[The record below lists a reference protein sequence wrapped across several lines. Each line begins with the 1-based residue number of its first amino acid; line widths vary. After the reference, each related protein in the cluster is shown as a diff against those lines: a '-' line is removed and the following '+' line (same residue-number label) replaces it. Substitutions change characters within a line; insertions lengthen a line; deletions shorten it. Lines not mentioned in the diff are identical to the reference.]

1 MADRSILRA
10 LLNPDPEK
18 WLALFPP
25 QMREIVEIEK
35 FVFKMRHQQAIQIL
49 IAAEQFLC
57 RDRVSCLFEVVSDL
71 EPEALPELF
80 FRRLCLLESRLRT
93 KGNRG
98 PRNPERD
105 GDIFGRFKVL
115 RNAPLP
121 GRDAS
126 LKYEQALEKVGDE
139 YALSPKA
146 IETII
151 GGGVDYDLIG
161 HGVLNPDLR
170 RLQDYMS
177 RWPSPKN
184 D

>member
-1 MADRSILRA
+1 M
-10 LLNPDPEK
+10 
-18 WLALFPP
+18 
-25 QMREIVEIEK
+25 
-35 FVFKMRHQQAIQIL
+35 
-49 IAAEQFLC
+49 C
-57 RDRVSCLFEVVSDL
+57 RDRVACLFEVVQDL
-71 EPEALPELF
+71 EPEALPEMF
-80 FRRLCLLESRLRT
+80 FHKLCLLESRLRT

-126 LKYEQALEKVGDE
+126 LGFEQALKQVGNE
-139 YALSPKA
+139 YGLSPSA
-146 IETII
+146 IDTII
-151 GGGVDYDLIG
+151 GKGAEYDLIG
-161 HGVLNPDLR
+161 HGVLNPELR

-177 RWPSPKN
+177 RWPSPKI

>member
-1 MADRSILRA
+1 MADRSRLRA

-25 QMREIVEIEK
+25 PMREIVEIEK

-49 IAAEQFLC
+49 IAAEQFMC
-57 RDRVSCLFEVVSDL
+57 RDRVACLFEVVLEL
-71 EPEALPELF
+71 EPEALPESFLP
-80 FRRLCLLESRLRT
+80 RLCLLEARLRA
-93 KGNRG
+93 KGNKG

-115 RNAPLP
+115 RREPLP
-121 GRDAS
+121 GRDAK
-126 LKYEQALEKVGDE
+126 LGFEQALEQVGNE
-139 YALSPKA
+139 YGLSPST
-146 IETII
+146 IDTII
-151 GGGVDYDLIG
+151 GKGAEYDLIG
-161 HGVLNPDLR
+161 HGVLNPQLR

-177 RWPSPKN
+177 RWRSPKN